1 MLKGKILWMEC
12 DLITITLFSMIT
24 YIQGYGIDLATLSL
38 QKCNSSKRILVNK
51 WTALFKIAL
60 QYQHQYCKYLP

>member
-12 DLITITLFSMIT
+12 DLLIITLFSMIT
-24 YIQGYGIDLATLSL
+24 YVQGYGRSYLSL

-60 QYQHQYCKYLP
+60 QYQHQYCKYRQ